1 MLKGVNVMF
10 SFIKKLAKNER
21 AILYTCF
28 FAFFC
33 NGSLA
38 LMMGSAMP
46 DLKMAYNLS
55 DTVSG
60 LFLSAHSVGNLI
72 AGFISGIVPLYLG
85 QKKSIIL
92 LSSLAF
98 IGFAMMIIWG
108 NPVWLFLAFV
118 FTGLGRGAVSNFDN
132 RMVNL
137 LSGGSP
143 IGTNLLHSSFAVGAI
158 TAPMIFLVVSRR
170 LGWRAALGVVV
181 VFGCISLTNLARM
194 KLKQDKMDRKDKTN
208 STVSFLKNPSFLIL
222 AMMMFCYLC
231 SEYAINGWL
240 VTYIQNKES
249 LLLGFGKSGEELTA
263 AVKAYSQSMA
273 TLLWAV
279 MLAGRLFCAW
289 LSSRMHQKTMMMVAS
304 FGVAVFYGLML
315 ISSNIPMA
323 TICVAGL
330 GFCMSGICPMIY
342 SDAAIFTNTYP
353 LATSFILCIG
363 SSGAIL
369 MPTVVGSLAER
380 FGFTGG
386 MSAIFVTI
394 VLLVVFS
401 VLNVTV
407 KTRVPKE
414 YQAQQ

>member
-1 MLKGVNVMF
+1 MF
-10 SFIKKLAKNER
+10 SFIKKLSKNDR
-21 AILYTCF
+21 AVLYTCF

-46 DLKMAYNLS
+46 DLKAAYHLS
-55 DTVSG
+55 DTMSG
-60 LFLSAHSVGNLI
+60 LFLSAHSIGNLI

-98 IGFAMMIIWG
+98 VGFAMMILWG

-118 FTGLGRGAVSNFDN
+118 FSGLGRGSVSNFDN

-143 IGTNLLHSSFAVGAI
+143 VGTNLLHSSFAIGAI
-158 TAPMIFLVVSRR
+158 LTPLIFLAVSRW
-170 LGWRAALGVVV
+170 LGWRSAVGVVV
-181 VFGCISLTNLARM
+181 LFGCISLFNLSRM

-249 LLLGFGKSGEELTA
+249 LLLSFGKTGEELTA

-289 LSSRMHQKTMMMVAS
+289 LSGHVHQKTMMMVAS

-330 GFCMSGICPMIY
+330 GFCMAGICPMIY

-414 YQAQQ
+414 YQAQA

>member
-1 MLKGVNVMF
+1 MF
-10 SFIKKLAKNER
+10 SFIKKLGKNER

-33 NGSLA
+33 NGSLS

-46 DLKMAYNLS
+46 DLKAAYNLS

-60 LFLSAHSVGNLI
+60 LFLSAHSAGNLI
-72 AGFISGIVPLYLG
+72 AGFISGLVPLYLG

-118 FTGLGRGAVSNFDN
+118 FTGLGRGSVSNFDN

-143 IGTNLLHSSFAVGAI
+143 VGTNLLHSSFAVGAI
-158 TAPMIFLVVSRR
+158 VTPMIFLVVSRAM
-170 LGWRAALGVVV
+170 GWRAAMGVVV
-181 VFGCISLTNLARM
+181 VFGCISLFNLSRM

-249 LLLGFGKSGEELTA
+249 LLASFGKTGEELTA

-273 TLLWAV
+273 TLLWTV

-289 LSSRMHQKTMMMVAS
+289 MSTKVHQKKLMMIAS
-304 FGVAVFYGLML
+304 FGVAIFYGLML
-315 ISSNIPMA
+315 TSASIPMA

-330 GFCMSGICPMIY
+330 GFCMAGICPMIY

-353 LATSFILCIG
+353 MATSFILCIG
-363 SSGAIL
+363 SGGAIL
-369 MPTVVGSLAER
+369 MPTVVGTLAER

-394 VLLVVFS
+394 VLLVVFA
-401 VLNVTV
+401 VLNVVV

-414 YQAQQ
+414 YRAQA

>member
-1 MLKGVNVMF
+1 MF

-46 DLKMAYNLS
+46 DLKLAYNLS

-60 LFLSAHSVGNLI
+60 LFLSAHSMGNLI

-98 IGFAMMIIWG
+98 IGFAMMVLWG
-108 NPVWLFLAFV
+108 NPVWLFVAFV
-118 FTGLGRGAVSNFDN
+118 FTGLGRGSVSNFDN

-143 IGTNLLHSSFAVGAI
+143 TGTNLLHSSFAVGAI
-158 TAPMIFLVVSRR
+158 TAPMIFLAVSRMIN
-170 LGWRAALGVVV
+170 WRAALCVVV
-181 VFGCISLTNLARM
+181 LFGCISLFNLSRM
-194 KLKQDKMDRKDKTN
+194 KLKQDKMDRKNKTN
-208 STVSFLKNPSFLIL
+208 STVCFLKNPSFLIL

-249 LLLGFGKSGEELTA
+249 LLAGFGKTGEELTA

-273 TLLWAV
+273 TLMWVV

-289 LSSRMHQKTMMMVAS
+289 LSTRVPQKKMMMVAS
-304 FGVAVFYGLML
+304 FGVAIFYGLML
-315 ISSNIPMA
+315 VSASIPVA

-330 GFCMSGICPMIY
+330 GFCMAGICPMIY

-353 LATSFILCIG
+353 MATSFILCIG
-363 SSGAIL
+363 SGGAIL
-369 MPTVVGSLAER
+369 MPTVVGTLAER

-386 MSAIFVTI
+386 MSAIFVT
-394 VLLVVFS
+394 VLLLVVFA

-414 YQAQQ
+414 YNAQA

>member
-1 MLKGVNVMF
+1 MF
-10 SFIKKLAKNER
+10 SFIKKLARNER

-46 DLKMAYNLS
+46 DLKIAYHLS
-55 DTVSG
+55 DTMSG
-60 LFLSAHSVGNLI
+60 LFLSAHSAGNLI

-98 IGFAMMIIWG
+98 IGFAMMILWG
-108 NPVWLFLAFV
+108 NPVWLFVAFV

-158 TAPMIFLVVSRR
+158 TAPMIFLVVSRM

-181 VFGCISLTNLARM
+181 AFGCVSLTNLGRM

-208 STVSFLKNPSFLIL
+208 STVTFLKNPSFLIL

-249 LLLGFGKSGEELTA
+249 LLAGFGKTGDELTA

-273 TLLWAV
+273 TLMWVV

-289 LSSRMHQKTMMMVAS
+289 LSTRVAQKKMMMVAS
-304 FGVAVFYGLML
+304 FGVAIFYGLML
-315 ISSNIPMA
+315 ISSSIPVA

-330 GFCMSGICPMIY
+330 GFCMAGICPMIY

-353 LATSFILCIG
+353 MATSFILCIG

-369 MPTVVGSLAER
+369 MPTVVGTLAER

-386 MSAIFVTI
+386 MSAIFVT
-394 VLLVVFS
+394 VLLLVVFA

-414 YQAQQ
+414 YKAQA

>member
-1 MLKGVNVMF
+1 MF
-10 SFIKKLAKNER
+10 SFIRKLDKNEKFV
-21 AILYTCF
+21 LFSCF

-33 NGSLA
+33 NGTFS

-46 DLKMAYNLS
+46 DLKAAYGLS

-60 LFLSAHSVGNLI
+60 LFLSAHSIGNLI
-72 AGFISGIVPLYLG
+72 AGFISGLVPLYLG
-85 QKKSIIL
+85 QRRSIVL

-98 IGFAMMIIWG
+98 IGFAMMILWG
-108 NPVWLFLAFV
+108 NPVWLFVAFV
-118 FTGLGRGAVSNFDN
+118 FSGLGRGSVTNFDN

-137 LSGGSP
+137 LSGGDP
-143 IGTNLLHSSFAVGAI
+143 VGTNLLHSSFAVGAI
-158 TAPMIFLVVSRR
+158 LAPMIFLVVSR
-170 LGWRAALGVVV
+170 LFGWRAALAVVV
-181 VFGCISLTNLARM
+181 VLGCISLSNLGRM
-194 KLKQDKMDRKDKTN
+194 KLKQDKLDRKDKTN
-208 STVSFLKNPSFLIL
+208 STVEFLKNPSFLIL

-249 LLLGFGKSGEELTA
+249 LLSGFGKTGEELTT

-279 MLAGRLFCAW
+279 LLCGRLFCAW
-289 LSSRMHQKTMMMVAS
+289 LSRKVHQKKMMMVAS

-315 ISSNIPMA
+315 LSASIP
-323 TICVAGL
+323 TVTVCVAGL
-330 GFCMSGICPMIY
+330 GFCMAGICPMIY

-353 LATSFILCIG
+353 LATSFILGIG
-363 SSGAIL
+363 SGGAIL
-369 MPTVVGSLAER
+369 MPTVVGTLAER

-386 MSAIFVTI
+386 MSAIFVT
-394 VLLVVFS
+394 VLLLVVFA

-407 KTRVPKE
+407 KTRAPGQKTE
-414 YQAQQ
+414 A

>member
-1 MLKGVNVMF
+1 MF
-10 SFIKKLAKNER
+10 SFIKKLGKNER

-33 NGSLA
+33 NGSLS

-46 DLKMAYNLS
+46 DLKAAYNLS

-60 LFLSAHSVGNLI
+60 LFLSAHSAGNLI
-72 AGFISGIVPLYLG
+72 AGFISGLVPLYLG

-118 FTGLGRGAVSNFDN
+118 FTGLGRGSVSNFDN

-158 TAPMIFLVVSRR
+158 VTPMIFLVVSRAM
-170 LGWRAALGVVV
+170 GWRAAMGVVV
-181 VFGCISLTNLARM
+181 VFGCISLFNLSRM

-249 LLLGFGKSGEELTA
+249 LLASFGKTGEELTA

-273 TLLWAV
+273 TLLWTV

-289 LSSRMHQKTMMMVAS
+289 MSTKVHQKKLMMIAS
-304 FGVAVFYGLML
+304 FGVAIFYGLML
-315 ISSNIPMA
+315 TSASIPMA

-330 GFCMSGICPMIY
+330 GFCMAGICPMIY

-353 LATSFILCIG
+353 MATSFILCIG
-363 SSGAIL
+363 SGGAIL

-394 VLLVVFS
+394 VLLVVFA
-401 VLNVTV
+401 VLNVVV

-414 YQAQQ
+414 YKAQA

>member
-1 MLKGVNVMF
+1 MF
-10 SFIKKLAKNER
+10 SFIKKLGKNER

-33 NGSLA
+33 NGSLS

-46 DLKMAYNLS
+46 DLKAAYGLS

-60 LFLSAHSVGNLI
+60 LFLSAHSAGNLI
-72 AGFISGIVPLYLG
+72 AGFISGLVPLYLG

-118 FTGLGRGAVSNFDN
+118 FTGLGRGSVSNFDN

-158 TAPMIFLVVSRR
+158 VTPMIFLVVSRAM
-170 LGWRAALGVVV
+170 GWRAALGVVV
-181 VFGCISLTNLARM
+181 LFGCISLFNLSRM

-249 LLLGFGKSGEELTA
+249 LLASFGKTGEELTA

-273 TLLWAV
+273 TLLWTV
-279 MLAGRLFCAW
+279 MLAGRLFCAF
-289 LSSRMHQKTMMMVAS
+289 LSAKVHQKIMMMVAS
-304 FGVAVFYGLML
+304 FGVAIFYGLML
-315 ISSNIPMA
+315 ISSSIPMA
-323 TICVAGL
+323 TVCVAGL
-330 GFCMSGICPMIY
+330 GFCMAGICPMIY

-353 LATSFILCIG
+353 MATSFILCIG
-363 SSGAIL
+363 SGGAIL
-369 MPTVVGSLAER
+369 MPTVVGTLAER

-394 VLLVVFS
+394 VVLVVFA

-414 YQAQQ
+414 YQAQA

>member
-1 MLKGVNVMF
+1 MF
-10 SFIKKLAKNER
+10 SFIRKLSKRER
-21 AILYTCF
+21 SILYTCF

-38 LMMGSAMP
+38 LMMGSAIP
-46 DLKMAYNLS
+46 DLKAAYQLS
-55 DTVSG
+55 DTLSG
-60 LFLSAHSVGNLI
+60 LFLSAHSIGNLI

-85 QKKSIIL
+85 QKKSILL

-98 IGFAMMIIWG
+98 IGFTMMIVWG

-118 FTGLGRGAVSNFDN
+118 FTGLGRGSVTNFDN
-132 RMVNL
+132 RMVNQI
-137 LSGGSP
+137 SGGSP
-143 IGTNLLHSSFAVGAI
+143 VGTNLLHSCFAVGAI
-158 TAPMIFLVVSRR
+158 LTPLIFLTISRCM
-170 LGWRAALGVVV
+170 GWRAAVGVVV
-181 VFGCISLTNLARM
+181 LFGCVSLFNLSRM
-194 KLKQDKMDRKDKTN
+194 KLQQDHLDRLDKTN
-208 STVSFLKNPSFLIL
+208 STVCFLKNPSFLIL

-249 LLLGFGKSGEELTA
+249 LLLGFGKTGDELTA

-273 TLLWAV
+273 TLLWSV

-289 LSSRMHQKTMMMVAS
+289 LSGHVHQKLLMMVSS
-304 FGVAVFYGLML
+304 FGVAAFYGLL
-315 ISSNIPMA
+315 LVSSTIPMA
-323 TICVAGL
+323 TVCVAGL
-330 GFCMSGICPMIY
+330 GFCMAGICPMIY

-353 LATSFILCIG
+353 LATSFILGIG
-363 SSGAIL
+363 SGGAIL

-407 KTRVPKE
+407 KTRMPKE
-414 YQAQQ
+414 YQAQA

>member
-1 MLKGVNVMF
+1 MF

-46 DLKMAYNLS
+46 DLKLAYNLS

-60 LFLSAHSVGNLI
+60 LFLSAHSAGNLI

-98 IGFAMMIIWG
+98 IGFAMMVIWG

-158 TAPMIFLVVSRR
+158 TAPMIFLVVSRM
-170 LGWRAALGVVV
+170 LGWRAALCVVV
-181 VFGCISLTNLARM
+181 LFGCISLTNLGRM
-194 KLKQDKMDRKDKTN
+194 KLKQDKMDRKNKTN
-208 STVSFLKNPSFLIL
+208 STVVFLKNPSFLIL

-249 LLLGFGKSGEELTA
+249 LLAGFGKTGEELTA

-273 TLLWAV
+273 TLMWVV

-289 LSSRMHQKTMMMVAS
+289 LSTRVHQKKMMMVAS

-315 ISSNIPMA
+315 ISSSIPVA

-330 GFCMSGICPMIY
+330 GFCMAGICPMIY
-342 SDAAIFTNTYP
+342 ADAAEYTNTYP
-353 LATSFILCIG
+353 MATGILLSFG
-363 SSGAIL
+363 SAGGIA
-369 MPTVVGSLAER
+369 MPTVVGALADSY
-380 FGFTGG
+380 GFSGG
-386 MSAIFVTI
+386 MLAILVAI
-394 VLLVVFS
+394 ALLVVFAA
-401 VLNVTV
+401 LNVALGGRRKAV
-407 KTRVPKE
+407 
-414 YQAQQ
+414 

>member
-1 MLKGVNVMF
+1 MF
-10 SFIKKLAKNER
+10 SFIRKLSKRER
-21 AILYTCF
+21 SILYTCF

-38 LMMGSAMP
+38 LMMGSAIP
-46 DLKMAYNLS
+46 DLKAAYQLS
-55 DTVSG
+55 DTLSG
-60 LFLSAHSVGNLI
+60 LFLSAHSIGNLI

-85 QKKSIIL
+85 QKKSILL

-98 IGFAMMIIWG
+98 IGFAMMIVWG

-118 FTGLGRGAVSNFDN
+118 FTGLGRGSVTNFDN
-132 RMVNL
+132 RMVNQI
-137 LSGGSP
+137 SGGSP
-143 IGTNLLHSSFAVGAI
+143 VGTNLLHSCFAVGAI
-158 TAPMIFLVVSRR
+158 LTPLIFLAVSRCM
-170 LGWRAALGVVV
+170 GWRAAVGVVV
-181 VFGCISLTNLARM
+181 LFGCVSLFNLSRM
-194 KLKQDKMDRKDKTN
+194 KLQQDHLDRRDKTN
-208 STVSFLKNPSFLIL
+208 STVCFLKNPSFLIL

-249 LLLGFGKSGEELTA
+249 LLLGFGKTGDELTA

-273 TLLWAV
+273 TLLWSV

-289 LSSRMHQKTMMMVAS
+289 LSGHVHQKLLMMVSS
-304 FGVAVFYGLML
+304 FGVAAFYGLL
-315 ISSNIPMA
+315 LVSSTIPMA
-323 TICVAGL
+323 TVCVAGL
-330 GFCMSGICPMIY
+330 GFCMAGICPMIY

-353 LATSFILCIG
+353 LATSFILGIG
-363 SSGAIL
+363 SGGAIL

-414 YQAQQ
+414 YQAQA

>member
-1 MLKGVNVMF
+1 MF
-10 SFIKKLAKNER
+10 SFIKKLSKNDR
-21 AILYTCF
+21 AVLYTCF

-46 DLKMAYNLS
+46 DLKAAYHLS
-55 DTVSG
+55 DTTSG
-60 LFLSAHSVGNLI
+60 LFLSAHSIGNLI

-98 IGFAMMIIWG
+98 VGFAMMILWG

-118 FTGLGRGAVSNFDN
+118 FSGLGRGSVSNFDN

-143 IGTNLLHSSFAVGAI
+143 VGTNLLHSSFAIGAI
-158 TAPMIFLVVSRR
+158 LTPLIFLAVSRW
-170 LGWRAALGVVV
+170 LGWRSAVGVVV
-181 VFGCISLTNLARM
+181 LFGCISLFNLSRM

-249 LLLGFGKSGEELTA
+249 LLLSFGKTGEELTA

-289 LSSRMHQKTMMMVAS
+289 LSGHVHQKTMMMVAS

-330 GFCMSGICPMIY
+330 GFCMAGICPMIY

-414 YQAQQ
+414 YQAQA

>member
-1 MLKGVNVMF
+1 MF
-10 SFIKKLAKNER
+10 SFIRKLSKRER
-21 AILYTCF
+21 SILYTCF

-38 LMMGSAMP
+38 LMMGSAIP
-46 DLKMAYNLS
+46 DLKAAYQLS
-55 DTVSG
+55 DTLSG
-60 LFLSAHSVGNLI
+60 LFLSAHSIGNLI

-85 QKKSIIL
+85 QKKSILL

-98 IGFAMMIIWG
+98 IGFTMMIVWG

-118 FTGLGRGAVSNFDN
+118 FTGLGRGSVTNFDN
-132 RMVNL
+132 RMVNQI
-137 LSGGSP
+137 SGGSP
-143 IGTNLLHSSFAVGAI
+143 VGTNLLHSCFAVGAI
-158 TAPMIFLVVSRR
+158 LTPLIFLAVSRCM
-170 LGWRAALGVVV
+170 GWRAAVGVVV
-181 VFGCISLTNLARM
+181 LFGCVSLFNLSRM
-194 KLKQDKMDRKDKTN
+194 KLQQDHLDRRDKTN
-208 STVSFLKNPSFLIL
+208 STVCFLKNPSFLIL

-249 LLLGFGKSGEELTA
+249 LLLGFGKTGDELTA

-273 TLLWAV
+273 TLLWSV

-289 LSSRMHQKTMMMVAS
+289 LSGHVHQKLLMMVSS
-304 FGVAVFYGLML
+304 FGVAAFYGLL
-315 ISSNIPMA
+315 LVSSTIPMA
-323 TICVAGL
+323 TVCVAGL
-330 GFCMSGICPMIY
+330 GFCMAGICPMIY

-353 LATSFILCIG
+353 LATSFILGIG
-363 SSGAIL
+363 SGGAIL

-414 YQAQQ
+414 YQAQA

>member
-1 MLKGVNVMF
+1 MF
-10 SFIKKLAKNER
+10 SFIKKLSKNDR
-21 AILYTCF
+21 AVLYTCF

-46 DLKMAYNLS
+46 DLKAAYHLS
-55 DTVSG
+55 DTMSG
-60 LFLSAHSVGNLI
+60 LFLSAHSIGNLI

-98 IGFAMMIIWG
+98 VGFAMMILWG

-118 FTGLGRGAVSNFDN
+118 FSGLGRGSVSNFDN

-143 IGTNLLHSSFAVGAI
+143 VGTNLLHSSFAIGAI
-158 TAPMIFLVVSRR
+158 LTPLIFLAVSRW
-170 LGWRAALGVVV
+170 LGWRSAVGVVV
-181 VFGCISLTNLARM
+181 LFGCISLFNLSRM

-249 LLLGFGKSGEELTA
+249 LLLSFGKTGEELTA

-289 LSSRMHQKTMMMVAS
+289 LSGHMHQKTMMMVAS

-330 GFCMSGICPMIY
+330 GFCMAGICPMIY

-414 YQAQQ
+414 YQAQA